1 MPAFIRRPTFILLA
15 LLGIPLLLAAQRA
28 GATLV
33 AGYESLEGSDFD
45 AADPGLVLGAELWYA
60 PWRKLEVG
68 IGLTRGTHDIPGADH
83 AVNLVIYAEPRWT
96 FPIRES
102 IAVATLGVRAGFAL
116 QSYTQ
121 QGFEIAATG
130 FACGGDAGFRVRVGH
145 GVALTLIG
153 SYTHLTLGDFT
164 LAGAPVGNSD
174 TQGDALALLAGV
186 TIRLRR

>member
-1 MPAFIRRPTFILLA
+1 MPVFIRRSIIILL
-15 LLGIPLLLAAQRA
+15 LLLVIPLLLGAQRA

-68 IGLTRGTHDIPGADH
+68 LGVTRGTHAIPAADH
-83 AVNLVIYAEPRWT
+83 AVNLIIYAEPRWT
-96 FPIRES
+96 FPIKES
-102 IAVATLGVRAGFAL
+102 VAVAMLGVRAGFAR

-121 QGFEIAATG
+121 MGFEIAATG

-145 GVALTLIG
+145 GVALTLIA
-153 SYTHLTLGDFT
+153 SYTHLDLGDFT
-164 LAGAPVGNSD
+164 LAGAPVSNTD
-174 TQGDALALLAGV
+174 TRGDALALLVGV
-186 TIRLRR
+186 TLRLRR